1 MDREGF
7 PPLVGHHDRT
17 IDGKDRVVVPAGFA
31 HRIQASSEGRI
42 YLVPSGDAP
51 CLEAYPAHAFGSLA
65 DNQIPDRFQGGQDHL
80 RQFFQLAEEVELKGP
95 GRITIPKR
103 FRDYFPS
110 GSVRICGMRHYLEL
124 WDPPA
129 WEERMA
135 KVMASIHQPPGPPPA
150 KGR

>member
-51 CLEAYPAHAFGSLA
+51 CLEAYPAQAFGALA
-65 DNQIPDRFQGGQDHL
+65 YL

-103 FRDYFPS
+103 FRDYFPN
-110 GSVRICGMRHYLEL
+110 GQIRICGMRHYLEL
-124 WDPPA
+124 WDPAA

-135 KVMASIHQPPGPPPA
+135 KVMADIPEPPGPPPA
-150 KGR
+150 SRS